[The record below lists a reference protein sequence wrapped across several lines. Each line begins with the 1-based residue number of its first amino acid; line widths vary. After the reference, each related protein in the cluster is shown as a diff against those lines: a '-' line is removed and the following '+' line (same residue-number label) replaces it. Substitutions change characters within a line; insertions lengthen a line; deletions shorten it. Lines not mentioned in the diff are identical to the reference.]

1 MVKPF
6 PEDDPV
12 MISLKSQDQKPDH
25 HGTICG
31 EEPENKTIKKPNA
44 MGKVFFDPGIESVR
58 GILIGTDPYYLRRY
72 PARNGGV
79 MHIVQARPDRSG
91 HTPSEAEAAN
101 RIAFGIAYGK
111 ERHREYLERTMKGQ
125 LEIEFID

>member
-1 MVKPF
+1 MGRAVEKPIDF
-6 PEDDPV
+6 WLRKGKAV
-12 MISLKSQDQKPDH
+12 
-25 HGTICG
+25 G
-31 EEPENKTIKKPNA
+31 ETQPTEKEVALQNQCTPIADA

-101 RIAFGIAYGK
+101 RTAFGIAYGK
-111 ERHREYLERTMKGQ
+111 ERHREFIERTMKGQ
-125 LEIEFID
+125 LEIEFTD

>member
-1 MVKPF
+1 MVN
-6 PEDDPV
+6 
-12 MISLKSQDQKPDH
+12 DQIVNDQ
-25 HGTICG
+25 IV
-31 EEPENKTIKKPNA
+31 NDL

-101 RIAFGIAYGK
+101 RIAFGITYGK

>member
-1 MVKPF
+1 MVNGQIVN
-6 PEDDPV
+6 D
-12 MISLKSQDQKPDH
+12 L
-25 HGTICG
+25 
-31 EEPENKTIKKPNA
+31 

-72 PARNGGV
+72 PAHDGGV

-91 HTPSEAEAAN
+91 HTPSEAEKAN
-101 RIAFGIAYGK
+101 RTAFGITYGK
-111 ERHREYLERTMKGQ
+111 ERHREYMERIMKGQ